1 MLDRVDRV
9 ILSVPDRDMA
19 VARWKEFFG
28 VEKVREYDSAAL
40 GAKSTVV
47 QAGDTEF
54 EFLEPTGDGP
64 TADYRNEWG
73 QGLLGAGFSTPDL
86 QAMARHLDAEGVTYT
101 EDNGRLFLA
110 NSQTIGMP
118 TLISQSES
126 RMPVGDIN
134 FVYEVTNP
142 VPDWKAA
149 NDLYVRIFGLDESR
163 FSPIESERYGYR
175 GTLTL
180 FNPPERL
187 DRIEIT
193 ETFGGGAMDRFF
205 HRRGPSLYMCY
216 IDVDDV
222 LALGGRLEA
231 ANARFNYSAGRPDG
245 TGLFI
250 HPTSLFG
257 MLMGVSLKDYAWVW
271 SGRPELGGPFAKG
284 DPGTH

>member
-9 ILSVPDRDMA
+9 ILSVPDREAA
-19 VARWKEFFG
+19 VARWKQFFG
-28 VEKVREYDSAAL
+28 AERVRDYESTVL
-40 GAKSTVV
+40 GAKATVV
-47 QAGDTEF
+47 QAGDSEF
-54 EFLEPTGDGP
+54 EFCEPNGDGP
-64 TADYRNEWG
+64 LGAFRERWG
-73 QGLLGAGFSTPDL
+73 QGLFGAGFSTPDL
-86 QAMARHLDAEGVTYT
+86 QAMARHLDAEGVTYV
-101 EDNGRLFLA
+101 EDNGRLFLDA
-110 NSQTIGMP
+110 SQTIGMP
-118 TLISQSES
+118 TIISQSE
-126 RMPVGDIN
+126 RRNPVGDIN

-205 HRRGPSLYMCY
+205 QKRGASLYMCY
-216 IDVDDV
+216 IEVDDV

-231 ANARFNYSAGRPDG
+231 ANARFNYAAGRPDG
-245 TGLFI
+245 AGLFI

-271 SGRPELGGPFAKG
+271 SGRPELGGPLAKG